1 MDVIFLNGPSS
12 SGKSTIAKALQSQ
25 LAGYYLHI
33 GIDTFI
39 SMMPDKANSLGD
51 ETQHADGFYWEKEC
65 LEGRD
70 VFRVRKGQ
78 YGIQVNDAY
87 RTTVKHLVESGLKVI
102 VDDVSDGNEEITLWR
117 DVLKGKDCLFV
128 GVICEESLL
137 EQREKS
143 RGDRKLGSAREQLRR
158 VHKNVEYDMWVDTSK
173 ESADTIALKIGA
185 KVEAQISR
193 ENRS

>member
-102 VDDVSDGNEEITLWR
+102 VDDVADGNEEITLWR

-173 ESADTIALKIGA
+173 ESTDTIALKIGA

>member
-78 YGIQVNDAY
+78 YGTQVNNAY

-102 VDDVSDGNEEITLWR
+102 VDDVADGNEEITLWR

>member
-25 LAGYYLHI
+25 LPGYYLHI

-102 VDDVSDGNEEITLWR
+102 VDDVADGNEEITLWR

-143 RGDRKLGSAREQLRR
+143 RGDRKLGSAREQLCR

>member
-102 VDDVSDGNEEITLWR
+102 VDDVADGNEEITLWR